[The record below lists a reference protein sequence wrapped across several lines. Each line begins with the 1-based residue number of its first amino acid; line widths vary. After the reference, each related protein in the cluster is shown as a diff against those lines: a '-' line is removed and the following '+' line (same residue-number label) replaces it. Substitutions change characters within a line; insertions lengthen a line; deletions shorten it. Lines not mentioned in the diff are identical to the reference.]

1 MVRVIFTH
9 VYVIVMALLI
19 VTAGNIIADRYGDDI
34 VNGINSLLS
43 SADSEMT
50 EMQESVKD
58 WNKNMLD

>member
-9 VYVIVMALLI
+9 LYVIMMAI
-19 VTAGNIIADRYGDDI
+19 FVIMTANILSDRYGDDI
-34 VNGINSLLS
+34 VTGLNNLVST
-43 SADSEMT
+43 ADNEMS

>member
-9 VYVIVMALLI
+9 LYVIMMAII
-19 VTAGNIIADRYGDDI
+19 VITTSHILANRYGDDI
-34 VNGINSLLS
+34 VNSLKSLVS
-43 SADSEMT
+43 SADSGMN

>member
-19 VTAGNIIADRYGDDI
+19 IVAGNIIADRYGDDI
-34 VNGINSLLS
+34 VNGIDNLLS
-43 SADSEMT
+43 SADTGMT
-50 EMQESVKD
+50 GMQESVRD

>member
-9 VYVIVMALLI
+9 LYVIVMALWVI
-19 VTAGNIIADRYGDDI
+19 TAGNIIADRYGDDI
-34 VNGINSLLS
+34 ANGINGLLS
-43 SADSEMT
+43 SADSGVN